1 MRICLL
7 TNQDLDSESISEDD
21 WPADPR
27 PYIPEADWDLVVLE
41 KETAVRQVIA
51 AVQRGYDVFFNL
63 CDGAWDE
70 ETPGIEVVKTLEQ
83 LGVAFTG
90 ATSEFYEPSREAMKR
105 VCGAWGIDTPAY
117 AFVSSEEDV
126 HRAAQ
131 ELTFPLFV
139 KHPSS
144 YASIGLTKDS
154 RVANPAE
161 LALQAG
167 LMISQYGGALV
178 EEFIEGTEY
187 TVLIAENPEDPA
199 SPISYQ
205 SVGYR
210 FPDGETFKHADL
222 KWVEYEKMET
232 FPVTDLELDTL
243 LRETSARFFQG
254 LGGAGYGRCDIRL
267 DERGRPFMLE
277 INANCGMY
285 FTFEDAGS
293 ADFCLFNDPSG
304 HEGFTSTIVE
314 AALARQRKR
323 ARSWKVVPR
332 NGSYTTI
339 AARSIQAGESIMT
352 FEGEPH
358 AVVSKSHVEATW
370 PAEELNWFRRYAWP
384 LTDELWVTWSRDPNE
399 WMPVNHGCEPSA
411 WFEGL
416 DVVARRPISSG
427 EEITLD
433 YATFYNEH
441 MPSFRCRCGAIKCRS
456 TIHGDDYLKTF
467 VEIYGHHVS
476 DYVRDR
482 RVGESKPML
491 DAAGF

>member
-7 TNQDLDSESISEDD
+7 TNQDLDSKSISEDD

-27 PYIPEADWDLVVLE
+27 PYLPEAEWDLVVLE

-51 AVQRGYDVFFNL
+51 AAQKNYDIFFNL

-70 ETPGIEVVKTLEQ
+70 ETPGVEVVKTLEQ

-90 ATSEFYEPSREAMKR
+90 ATSEFFEPTREAMKR
-105 VCGAWGIDTPAY
+105 VCGAWGIETPAY
-117 AFVSSEEDV
+117 AFVSDDEDV
-126 HRAAQ
+126 RRAAE

-154 RVANPAE
+154 RVETPAE

-167 LMISQYGGALV
+167 LMITQYGGALV

-187 TVLIAENPEDPA
+187 TVLIAENAEDPT

-210 FPDGETFKHADL
+210 FPEGETFKHSDL
-222 KWVEYEKMET
+222 KWVEYERMET
-232 FPVTDLELDTL
+232 FAVTDPELDAL
-243 LRETSARFFQG
+243 LRRVSARFFQG
-254 LGGAGYGRCDIRL
+254 LDGAGYGRCDIRL
-267 DERGRPFMLE
+267 DEHGRPFMLE
-277 INANCGMY
+277 INANCGMFY
-285 FTFEDAGS
+285 TAEDAGS
-293 ADFCLFNDPSG
+293 ADFCLFNDPAG
-304 HEGFTSTIVE
+304 HEGFTQAIVE
-314 AALARQRKR
+314 AALARHRR
-323 ARSWKVVPR
+323 GARNWKVVPR
-332 NGSYTTI
+332 NDGYATI
-339 AARSIQAGESIMT
+339 AVRAIQMGEPILAY
-352 FEGEPH
+352 EGEPH
-358 AVVSKSHVEATW
+358 TLISKSHVEATW
-370 PAEELNWFRRYAWP
+370 PAEERGWFSRYAWP
-384 LTDELWVTWSRDPNE
+384 LTEELWVTWSRDPQE
-399 WMPVNHGCEPSA
+399 WMPVNHGCDPTA

-416 DVVARRPISSG
+416 DVVARRPISKG

-441 MPSFRCRCGAIKCRS
+441 MPSFECRCEAIKCRG

-476 DYVRDR
+476 DYVRSE
-482 RVGESKPML
+482 RVGRSAAML
-491 DAAGF
+491 DASGF

>member
-7 TNQDLDSESISEDD
+7 TNQDLDSETISEDD

-27 PYIPEADWDLVVLE
+27 PYVPDAEWDLVVLE

-51 AVQRGYDVFFNL
+51 AVQQNYDVYFNL

-90 ATSEFYEPSREAMKR
+90 ATSEFFEPSREAMKR
-105 VCGAWGIDTPAY
+105 VCAAWGIDAPAS
-117 AFVSSEEDV
+117 AFVTDEADV
-126 HRAAQ
+126 HRATQ
-131 ELTFPLFV
+131 ELRFPLFV

-154 RVANPAE
+154 RVTTPAE

-167 LMISQYGGALV
+167 IMIAQYGGALV

-187 TVLIAENPEDPA
+187 TVLIAENPEDPTA
-199 SPISYQ
+199 PISYQ

-210 FPDGETFKHADL
+210 FPDGETFKHSDL

-232 FPVTDLELDTL
+232 FAVEDPELDKL
-243 LRETSARFFQG
+243 LREVSARFFQG
-254 LGGAGYGRCDIRL
+254 LDGVGYGRCDIRL
-267 DERGRPFMLE
+267 DPEGRPFMLE

-285 FTFEDAGS
+285 FTLEDAGS
-293 ADFCLFNDPSG
+293 ADFCLFNDPRG
-304 HEGFTSTIVE
+304 HEGFTRTIID
-314 AALARQRKR
+314 AALARQRRR
-323 ARSWKVVPR
+323 ARNWKVVPR
-332 NGSYTTI
+332 NDGYATI
-339 AARSIQAGESIMT
+339 ATRDIDAGEPIMV
-352 FEGEPH
+352 FEGAPH

-370 PAEELNWFRRYAWP
+370 PAEEVEWFLRYAWP
-384 LTDELWVTWSRDPNE
+384 VTDELWMTWSRDPDE
-399 WMPVNHGCEPSA
+399 WMPVNHGCDPSS

-416 DVVARRPISSG
+416 NVVARRKISEG

-433 YATFYNEH
+433 YSTFYNEH
-441 MPSFRCRCGAIKCRS
+441 MPPFECACGSIQCRG
-456 TIHGDDYLKTF
+456 TIHGEDYLKTF
-467 VEIYGHHVS
+467 PDVYGHHVS
-476 DYVRDR
+476 DYVRAKR
-482 RVGESKPML
+482 EGRSEAML